1 MQQPAISFEDIRL
14 ACGYA
19 KRDNL
24 RQILTRLKYPAEID
38 WNEPRQADEVLPI
51 LRILAQPRPN
61 KEQKVIHGA
70 ASLIERIVS
79 YKHEAPPIEASH
91 PIEEPTKDKEVV
103 RGGPNGFAMFR
114 GWFIGLTELDI
125 AYYFCIGA
133 TIYSLLYVIKDMAL
147 FVGPVYFL
155 ISRHA
160 LRMTKDR
167 HSKRTASGGV
177 AMVWA
182 LEFIALFVHW
192 NMFNLRLWGAKE
204 DLALDWETYPSAIFV
219 VAGVLSV
226 MLAGGG
232 VYAVSTSL
240 ALNKERDEAEVFEA
254 KYEGQRW

>member
-1 MQQPAISFEDIRL
+1 MQQPAISFEDIRI

-24 RQILTRLKYPAEID
+24 RQILTRLEYPADVD
-38 WNEPRQADEVLPI
+38 WNEPRQADEILPL
-51 LRILAQPRPN
+51 LRILAKPRPN
-61 KEQKVIHGA
+61 KDQKVLSGA

-79 YKHEAPPIEASH
+79 YKHEALPIEPPQ
-91 PIEEPTKDKEVV
+91 PIEEPTRVAEVV
-103 RGGPNGFAMFR
+103 RGGPSFSLSVFR
-114 GWFIGLTELDI
+114 GLTELDI

-133 TIYSLLYVIKDMAL
+133 TIYSLLYVIKDMAF

-167 HSKRTASGGV
+167 HSKRTASSGV

-182 LEFIALFVHW
+182 LEAIALFVHW
-192 NMFNLRLWGAKE
+192 NMFNLRLWGSKE

-240 ALNKERDEAEVFEA
+240 ALNKERDEAEAFEA
-254 KYEGQRW
+254 QYDGQRW

>member
-1 MQQPAISFEDIRL
+1 MQQPAISFEDIRV
-14 ACGYA
+14 ACGYT

-24 RQILTRLKYPAEID
+24 RQILTRLKYPADID
-38 WNEPRQADEVLPI
+38 WIEPRQADEVLPL

-79 YKHEAPPIEASH
+79 HKPEAAPIEPAQ
-91 PIEEPTKDKEVV
+91 PIEEPTRVKEAA
-103 RGGPNGFAMFR
+103 RGGPYFSLAMFR
-114 GWFIGLTELDI
+114 GLTELDI

-133 TIYSLLYVIKDMAL
+133 TIYSLLYVIKDMTL

-160 LRMTKDR
+160 LRMTKNR

-192 NMFNLRLWGAKE
+192 NMFNLRLWE
-204 DLALDWETYPSAIFV
+204 SCDDLALDWETYPSVIFV

-254 KYEGQRW
+254 QYQGQRW